1 MQLTEVFWANK
12 IIRAEDSTKNTK
24 AGTIAVNTRQ
34 QSKRDSDGI
43 IRPTLPVDVPLMEEV
58 SPQQLNY

>member
-1 MQLTEVFWANK
+1 MELTEVFWANK

-34 QSKRDSDGI
+34 RSKRDGDGI
-43 IRPTLPVDVPLMEEV
+43 IQPTLPVDVPLMEEV
-58 SPQQLNY
+58 SP